1 MGKDLL
7 ICIFRIP
14 NMWYL
19 SDTKIWLGVFHEKKT
34 SSGVAQQERKYDV
47 VTRVLHA
54 AAKILGRDTEG
65 LNTKSDVESDGA
77 ENDSLMLE
85 LCAVCMY
92 QEYTLVFLP

>member
-1 MGKDLL
+1 MK
-7 ICIFRIP
+7 
-14 NMWYL
+14 
-19 SDTKIWLGVFHEKKT
+19 
-34 SSGVAQQERKYDV
+34 RKHHRELRN
-47 VTRVLHA
+47 RVLHA

-92 QEYTLVFLP
+92 QEYTLVFLPSSKDDSNGIYVINKR